1 MIASPT
7 GSLVPSRTGD
17 PLPLGLR
24 GTTPET
30 VELAR
35 REVRQVLEGSASFLA
50 LPPDTQREIARNTVA
65 VVAHMAEPG
74 GVRPAAEALAGPGP
88 RAARNGDQPP
98 AFVAQGAR
106 EGAAVAGALLDAVNF
121 PTFVASLVKGVFHA
135 IVQSSIE
142 QMEAYGK
149 LVADVA
155 KSLNDFRDENVSPN
169 QGRDHLVDQFPD
181 LFEISVDTGDD
192 FFGEGG
198 GGPRVQARRDVD
210 ERAALDRVNQLPVQ
224 GGPVRDLSPE
234 TIETKLVPAAR
245 TQLAT
250 SRQQLLATMV
260 MMGINRIVV
269 TDGRISAKVM
279 YDFRARDN
287 MRYRQSATQFDYDDT
302 RTNRASEGTYES
314 DTQGGSSSYSRDKDG
329 ALDYQRQDGSYYSK
343 GAYKT
348 VEQPAITLMRATQ
361 TEGGASL
368 ETKASLAGVVDINF
382 KSDYFPLEKM
392 ADSFQIARIQN
403 AAQPTAATGAAAT
416 PGAAVPAPP
425 GTAAPSGAAAPA
437 TTPPAAGTSP

>member
-1 MIASPT
+1 MTATSAPPPVASP
-7 GSLVPSRTGD
+7 
-17 PLPLGLR
+17 LPPGLR
-24 GTTPET
+24 STSPET
-30 VELAR
+30 LELAR
-35 REVRQVLEGSASFLA
+35 REVRKMLESTAAFQA
-50 LPPDTQREIARNTVA
+50 LPPDAQREIAKNTVA

-74 GVRPAAEALAGPGP
+74 GVRATAEALAEP
-88 RAARNGDQPP
+88 ARRSRSSSGEQPP

-106 EGAAVAGALLDAVNF
+106 EGAAVAGALLEAVNF

-142 QMEAYGK
+142 QMEAYGR

-155 KSLNDFRDENVSPN
+155 KSLNEFRDENVSAN

-181 LFEISVDTGDD
+181 IFEIAVDTGDD

-198 GGPRVQARRDVD
+198 GPRVQLRRDVD
-210 ERAALDRVNQLPVQ
+210 ERAALDRIDRLPVE

-234 TIETKLVPAAR
+234 TIEQRLVPAAR

-287 MRYRQSATQFDYDDT
+287 MRYRQSATAFDYDDT
-302 RTNRASEGTYES
+302 RSNRVSEGSYES
-314 DTQGGSSSYSRDKDG
+314 DSQGGSSSYTRDKDG

-343 GAYKT
+343 GTYKT
-348 VEQPAITLMRATQ
+348 VDQPAITLMRATQ

-382 KSDYFPLEKM
+382 KSDYFPLEKL

-403 AAQPTAATGAAAT
+403 AAEPATG
-416 PGAAVPAPP
+416 GR
-425 GTAAPSGAAAPA
+425 AAPTAAAPA
-437 TTPPAAGTSP
+437 TAAPGTTPSPAPGSAPPTGGTAP